1 MTSSK
6 DVSTAGQEV
15 YPIRTVSTLTGVNSI
30 TLRAWERRYGLIR
43 PTRTPTGHRVYT
55 RTDIDTVHR
64 VLALME
70 EGVAIGH
77 MREALTVV
85 EEPAPQTS
93 DAGPWT
99 QARANMVAAIS
110 QFDEARLE
118 VLYNDLLALHT
129 IERVTYALL
138 LPLLAELG
146 ERWTAEHPG
155 GIAEEHFFGVFLRN
169 KIGARLHHRSRIAQG
184 PKLLAAC
191 LPGEHHEVGLLL
203 FALAAHEYGY
213 RVVLF
218 GANMPLEQLSYVA
231 RRAQAQGIVLSGS
244 IEPGSKLFSDELPA
258 LVREAA
264 IPVIVGGQTSVRH
277 RDELVSAG
285 ATPLGV
291 DIGTGLR
298 LLQSLIPTLEGK
310 R

>member
-1 MTSSK
+1 M
-6 DVSTAGQEV
+6 TAGQEV
-15 YPIRTVSTLTGVNSI
+15 YPIRTVSTLTGVNPI
-30 TLRAWERRYGLIR
+30 TLRAWERRYGLIQ

-77 MREALTVV
+77 MREALMAVL
-85 EEPAPQTS
+85 EPASPAADT
-93 DAGPWT
+93 GPWT
-99 QARANMVAAIS
+99 QARAQMVAAIA

-129 IERVTYALL
+129 IERVTHSLL
-138 LPLLAELG
+138 LPLLVELG
-146 ERWTAEHPG
+146 ERWGDHPG

-169 KIGARLHHRSRIAQG
+169 KIGARLHHRSRLARG

-191 LPGEHHEVGLLL
+191 LPGEFHEIGMLL
-203 FALAAHEYGY
+203 FALAAHEHGY

-218 GANMPLEQLSYVA
+218 GANMPLAQLGYAA

-244 IEPGSKLFSDELPA
+244 VEPSTQLFTEELPD
-258 LVREAA
+258 LVRDTA
-264 IPVIVGGQTSVRH
+264 IPVIVGGHTSVRH
-277 RDELVSAG
+277 RDKLIAAG
-285 ATPLGV
+285 ATPLGT
-291 DIGTGLR
+291 DIGTGLK
-298 LLQSLIPTLEGK
+298 LLRSLIPTLESQA
-310 R
+310 

>member
-1 MTSSK
+1 MTTTT
-6 DVSTAGQEV
+6 DVASTGQEV
-15 YPIRTVSTLTGVNSI
+15 YPIRTVSTLTGVNPI
-30 TLRAWERRYGLIR
+30 TLRAWERRYGLVR
-43 PTRTPTGHRVYT
+43 PTRTATGHRVYT
-55 RTDIDTVHR
+55 RADIDTVHR

-77 MREALTVV
+77 MREALSVV
-85 EEPAPQTS
+85 ALSIPETS
-93 DAGPWT
+93 EAGPWT
-99 QARANMVAAIS
+99 QARAHMVAAIA

-129 IERVTYALL
+129 IERVTYSLL

-146 ERWTAEHPG
+146 ERWTEHPG

-191 LPGEHHEVGLLL
+191 LPGEHHEIGLLL
-203 FALAAHEYGY
+203 FALAAHEHGY

-218 GANMPLEQLSYVA
+218 GANMPLAQLSYAA

-244 IEPGSKLFSDELPA
+244 IEPGAKLFAEELPT
-258 LVREAA
+258 LVRDAA

-277 RDELVSAG
+277 RDELIAAG
-285 ATPLGV
+285 ATPLGT
-291 DIGTGLR
+291 DIGAGLK
-298 LLQSLIPTLEGK
+298 LLRSLIPTLESQP
-310 R
+310 